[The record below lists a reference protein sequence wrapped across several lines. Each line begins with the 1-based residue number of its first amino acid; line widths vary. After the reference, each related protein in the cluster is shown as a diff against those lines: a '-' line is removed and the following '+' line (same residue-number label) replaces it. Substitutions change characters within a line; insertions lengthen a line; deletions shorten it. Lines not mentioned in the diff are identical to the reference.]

1 VQVVLEGLLDSSQA
15 AAQDRAQTFERL
27 LRAHEQMVL
36 RLAYRMLGSRADAED
51 AAQEVFLKLHR
62 NLDRIDPSGGVHSWL
77 YRTALNVCYDK
88 FRRHRHYETV
98 PELSVTPPQLETLL
112 AAQQREMLQ
121 QALQRL
127 PDRERAALVLRELEG
142 LETEEVAR
150 LLGVSGVTVRT
161 QVASARKKLKEWIAE
176 RMKR

>member
-1 VQVVLEGLLDSSQA
+1 
-15 AAQDRAQTFERL
+15 
-27 LRAHEQMVL
+27 
-36 RLAYRMLGSRADAED
+36 
-51 AAQEVFLKLHR
+51 
-62 NLDRIDPSGGVHSWL
+62 
-77 YRTALNVCYDK
+77 
-88 FRRHRHYETV
+88 
-98 PELSVTPPQLETLL
+98 
-112 AAQQREMLQ
+112 MLQ